1 MISYGS
7 QILIAKT
14 LCGKRSHQLGEGH
27 QCGAAMPTWTHPPR
41 LFYGSRHD
49 CAAMPMEDRSHQL
62 GEGHKSVSEVPSCA
76 HPPRLVYGSQ
86 SHGTAM
92 SHLVRSHQLGK
103 GQINHAAVSLLNH
116 PSRPVYGSQ
125 SRYAEMPCNQLLPP
139 VYGRDTSRSQQCQ
152 MKRSLPTSLREPL
165 LPRSNA
171 HLWSLPL
178 FHERSNII
186 RRNAKDHT
194 PLKGR
199 VIMPPQKCHSWFALP
214 HQFWAV
220 VKTQQC
226 QSAAAQLILT
236 RGQTEFAEMPVIER
250 LATKEIQYGNKI

>member
-7 QILIAKT
+7 RK
-14 LCGKRSHQLGEGH
+14 SH
-27 QCGAAMPTWTHPPR
+27 AAMPI
-41 LFYGSRHD
+41 Y
-49 CAAMPMEDRSHQL
+49 DRSHQL

-92 SHLVRSHQLGK
+92 SHLVRSHQLGE

-125 SRYAEMPCNQLLPP
+125 SRYAAMPCNQLLPP

-152 MKRSLPTSLREPL
+152 MRLSLPTSLREPL

-171 HLWSLPL
+171 YLWSLPL
-178 FHERSNII
+178 IYQGKGHHAPAEMPFMVRPSPPVLGHPRYAERP
-186 RRNAKDHT
+186 R
-194 PLKGR
+194 PLC
-199 VIMPPQKCHSWFALP
+199 P
-214 HQFWAV
+214 
-220 VKTQQC
+220 
-226 QSAAAQLILT
+226 ILT
-236 RGQTEFAEMPVIER
+236 RGQHKNAAMPKGTR
-250 LATKEIQYGNKI
+250 LATKEIQYGHTI